1 MAKMTAAHFRRE
13 IDTLAAELALLGQ
26 QRILDELPECERSII
41 AMSREGLSRG
51 GISRRLRMTDAG
63 VEWRMRRTIRRL
75 DVLRRLPDW
84 SEDEF
89 RNRLNEAGVPADA
102 ADILSAWWKTSS
114 QSRAAEESNVER
126 CRARRVIVKTCT
138 YLKGAAGADPKFKD
152 LSDAC
157 ALLSREGRNIR
168 DGWLEPMSR
177 GVRCLPKAPTRAS
190 AEEASHERREQNRRP

>member
-75 DVLRRLPDW
+75 D
-84 SEDEF
+84 
-89 RNRLNEAGVPADA
+89 
-102 ADILSAWWKTSS
+102 
-114 QSRAAEESNVER
+114 
-126 CRARRVIVKTCT
+126 
-138 YLKGAAGADPKFKD
+138 
-152 LSDAC
+152 
-157 ALLSREGRNIR
+157 
-168 DGWLEPMSR
+168 PMSSESRRQWEVRAGGRSQGR
-177 GVRCLPKAPTRAS
+177 GLRYGGAGRFLPKAPTRAS